1 MFSSN
6 DPIPTLRWGEAEALF
21 MKMATTSA
29 KRRMLPLLMEG
40 AQAGAVPD
48 AERRDE
54 GAGLYRS
61 GHVGRELRADPV
73 GLGRLGSILIV
84 FGVAAA
90 AAWILTAAA
99 GAEQFAFVLQKL
111 RYGS

>member
-40 AQAGAVPD
+40 ARKQAPIPTPGGV
-48 AERRDE
+48 RR
-54 GAGLYRS
+54 ALAY
-61 GHVGRELRADPV
+61 
-73 GLGRLGSILIV
+73 
-84 FGVAAA
+84 
-90 AAWILTAAA
+90 TAAA
-99 GAEQFAFVLQKL
+99 MLDVNSALPESDAGVCEAP
-111 RYGS
+111 

>member
-40 AQAGAVPD
+40 ARKQAPF
-48 AERRDE
+48 
-54 GAGLYRS
+54 LTPS
-61 GHVGRELRADPV
+61 GVMRELAY
-73 GLGRLGSILIV
+73 I
-84 FGVAAA
+84 AAA
-90 AAWILTAAA
+90 MLPTQSDSGVWEASSSSSASPPQLP
-99 GAEQFAFVLQKL
+99 
-111 RYGS
+111 GS